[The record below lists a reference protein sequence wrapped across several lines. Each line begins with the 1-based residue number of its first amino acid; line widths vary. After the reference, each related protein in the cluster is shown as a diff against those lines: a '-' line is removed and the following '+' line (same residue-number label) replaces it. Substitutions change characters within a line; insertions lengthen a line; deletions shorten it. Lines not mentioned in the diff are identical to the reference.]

1 MKLAVIISRII
12 VGSLFIVSGLIKM
25 NDSYGFSYKLE
36 EYFGEKALGMP
47 AFIPYALGLAV
58 FICIAEVLLGVA
70 VLVWAKQ
77 KLTTVLLM
85 VMILF
90 FTWLT
95 YYTHTCDPLE
105 PVTIEIG
112 GELVETTKDCVLE
125 CGCFGNAIPLTPY
138 QSFLKDLFL
147 LVWILILFV
156 YAFFIEKKEHF
167 DQSIKKNRMEYWIVL
182 AGSLLAVALF
192 SLKMLDWMFPVVF
205 TAICLLVAEVIRKRI
220 KSPATDWIV
229 AGGVTVV
236 CCVFA
241 YYTYNYLPLKDYRP
255 YAIGENIREN
265 MKSAEEVG
273 EEGPVYAIEYTLKNL
288 QTGADSIMLSTDWLK
303 EYGTEKF
310 KRTYKV
316 TSYEGKEIKLRDG
329 YEPRIKDFAPMDFFG
344 TEVQDDILDYNGHTL
359 VLMSKDMKKLIAKDH
374 EPILKLYQDTKA
386 AGHKMIALVN
396 GVSAEGIQKFQE
408 KTGLDFPFY
417 LMDDVEMKT
426 MIRSNPGLIHLKD
439 ATVMNKWSWK
449 SFPTFDEIEFK

>member
-77 KLTTVLLM
+77 KLTTVLLL

-95 YYTHTCDPLE
+95 YYTHTCNPLE

-112 GELVETTKDCVLE
+112 GEMVETTKDCVLE

-138 QSFLKDLFL
+138 QSFQKDLFL
-147 LVWILILFV
+147 LIWILILFV

-167 DQSIKKNRMEYWIVL
+167 DQSIKKNRMLYWIVL
-182 AGSLLAVALF
+182 AGSMLAVALF
-192 SLKMLDWMFPVVF
+192 SLRMLDWMFPVIF
-205 TAICLLVAEVIRKRI
+205 TAICLVVAEVIRKRI

-236 CCVFA
+236 CCIFA
-241 YYTYNYLPLKDYRP
+241 YYTYNYLPMKDYRP
-255 YAIGENIREN
+255 YAIGENIKEN

-273 EEGPVYAIEYTLKNL
+273 KEGPVYAVEYTVKNK

-303 EYGTEKF
+303 VQGTAAF
-310 KRTYKV
+310 KRRYEV
-316 TSYEGKEIKLRDG
+316 TSWDGREITVKEG

-344 TEVQDDILDYNGHTL
+344 TEVQDDILNHEGHTL
-359 VLMSKDMKKLIAKDH
+359 ILMSKDMKKLLAKDH
-374 EPILKLYQDTKA
+374 GEILKVYNKA
-386 AGHKMIALVN
+386 SKAGHKMIALVN
-396 GVSAEGIQKFQE
+396 GASNEEIKAYQE

-426 MIRSNPGLIHLKD
+426 MIRSNPGLIHLKN

-449 SFPTFDEIEFK
+449 SFPSYGDINFN